1 MTTLRILGLIALA
14 SCSAQIFAA
23 DFEFDRPSEGLS
35 TGITPVGK
43 VAWEQGLPTV
53 QYSDSGEQTITRLN
67 ADMLLRTGIAK
78 DLELRLGWDG
88 PGWKQVKSNGQ
99 TDDEDGLGDISIGLK
114 KAIDLDDDKL
124 SMALLAEAIIATGN
138 AGFSN
143 EEDIYSLSSAVSY
156 QYNDLVSTAIT
167 MRYEWQDSH
176 WAVVAVPSLGYQIK
190 DRWSGYSELVY
201 RKAEG
206 VNNEYALGTG
216 VMYALN
222 DRVQLDASV
231 GVDLNSIDRSYF
243 SGLGLSVLF

>member
-1 MTTLRILGLIALA
+1 MTTLRILGLIALV

-156 QYNDLVSTAIT
+156 QYNELVSTAIT